1 MPSMASQHRKHRGYR
16 TQRVIAQWLQ
26 QWYPHALPVGS
37 GAQGEDIT
45 GIPWSVEV
53 KARSDWNPLAWTKQ
67 AEKNANDK
75 LPFVIQRCNGQ
86 GEDVGSYL
94 AIIRLD
100 RLVALLN
107 ERSANIEPTRCTQ
120 CGSWMNTM
128 CRTCQIGGI
137 NA

>member
-1 MPSMASQHRKHRGYR
+1 MASQHRKHRGYR

-26 QWYPHALPVGS
+26 QWYPYALPVGS
-37 GAQGEDIT
+37 GTQGEDIT
-45 GIPWSVEV
+45 GVPWSIEV
-53 KARSDWNPLAWTKQ
+53 KARSDWNPLAWLKQ
-67 AEKNANDK
+67 AESNAKGK

-100 RLVALLN
+100 KLIDLLN
-107 ERSANIEPTRCTQ
+107 QRMPTAEPTRCLQ
-120 CGSWMNTM
+120 CGGWMITNAI
-128 CRTCQIGGI
+128 CHTCQQGGL